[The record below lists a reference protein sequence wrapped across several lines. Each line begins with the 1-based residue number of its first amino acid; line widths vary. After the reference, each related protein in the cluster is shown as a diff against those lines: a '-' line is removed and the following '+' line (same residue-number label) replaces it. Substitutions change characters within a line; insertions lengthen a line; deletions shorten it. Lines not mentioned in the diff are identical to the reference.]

1 MKKTEAKI
9 KTLLIVF
16 MIIQPI
22 LDNYLLYS
30 DEVIDFFGFS
40 PTTILRIVL
49 LGLIGIYLYFQKENS
64 QSRKVITIYA
74 ILVIIYSIIHHII
87 GSGIDNSLISSNFK
101 YNIFEEL
108 FYLVRMILPFVT
120 AYIVYCLKLTK
131 EEFKE
136 VIVYTSLVI
145 SIIMLSLNLFGVAK
159 TSYFDDF
166 IEGNFFKWH
175 DSKIDRYMLASKG
188 WFNSANQ
195 IGGLLLIL
203 LSLLTYYVLE
213 DKKTSDLIILCMLIL
228 SSFAI
233 GTRTASLGVIVILV
247 ITFIVFILFKIIKK
261 KSFNKRE
268 VTFSSIIAIFSLL
281 VFTYA
286 PIVNCT
292 SNNYKCILHIGS
304 TINDI
309 SNKGEKLNDIEYDG
323 SPICSFIKK
332 TSTDS
337 KYFKNIYPCEE
348 NINFWTSFVDN
359 RTYTNMD
366 NRLIETLIMHDV
378 YSKIDTSKVNYF
390 GMSRSRLLS
399 AEFYLEKDIIVHYY
413 TLGILGLIIF
423 IFPYILCC
431 AYIGIKSLIKKT
443 LSPYYIS
450 LILSIM
456 LPIAISVLTGHI
468 LDELIVSIYLGF
480 ILGYLLSLKGED
492 Y

>member
-159 TSYFDDF
+159 TS
-166 IEGNFFKWH
+166 
-175 DSKIDRYMLASKG
+175 
-188 WFNSANQ
+188 
-195 IGGLLLIL
+195 
-203 LSLLTYYVLE
+203 
-213 DKKTSDLIILCMLIL
+213 
-228 SSFAI
+228 
-233 GTRTASLGVIVILV
+233 
-247 ITFIVFILFKIIKK
+247 
-261 KSFNKRE
+261 
-268 VTFSSIIAIFSLL
+268 
-281 VFTYA
+281 
-286 PIVNCT
+286 
-292 SNNYKCILHIGS
+292 
-304 TINDI
+304 
-309 SNKGEKLNDIEYDG
+309 
-323 SPICSFIKK
+323 
-332 TSTDS
+332 
-337 KYFKNIYPCEE
+337 
-348 NINFWTSFVDN
+348 
-359 RTYTNMD
+359 
-366 NRLIETLIMHDV
+366 
-378 YSKIDTSKVNYF
+378 
-390 GMSRSRLLS
+390 
-399 AEFYLEKDIIVHYY
+399 
-413 TLGILGLIIF
+413 
-423 IFPYILCC
+423 
-431 AYIGIKSLIKKT
+431 
-443 LSPYYIS
+443 
-450 LILSIM
+450 
-456 LPIAISVLTGHI
+456 
-468 LDELIVSIYLGF
+468 
-480 ILGYLLSLKGED
+480 
-492 Y
+492 

>member
-1 MKKTEAKI
+1 MKKSQYKI
-9 KTLLIVF
+9 KTILIIF

-22 LDNYLLYS
+22 LDNYFLYS

-40 PTTILRIVL
+40 PTTILRIIL
-49 LGLIGIYLYFQKENS
+49 LGLIGIYVYFQKENS
-64 QSRKVITIYA
+64 KSRKVITIYGL
-74 ILVIIYSIIHHII
+74 LVIIYTAIHHLI
-87 GSGIDNSLISSNFK
+87 GSGIDDSLISSNFK

-108 FYLVRMILPFVT
+108 FYLIRMILPFVT
-120 AYIVYCLKLTK
+120 AYVVYCFKLTK
-131 EEFKE
+131 EEFKG
-136 VIVYTSLVI
+136 VIVYTSLII
-145 SIIMLSLNLFGVAK
+145 SIIMISLNLFGVSK
-159 TSYFDDF
+159 TSYFDNI
-166 IEGNFFKWH
+166 IEGNFFEW
-175 DSKIDRYMLASKG
+175 SNSEINRYMLASKG

-203 LSLLTYYVLE
+203 LSLLTYFVLE
-213 DKKTSDLIILCMLIL
+213 EQKPFDLTVLCMLIL

-233 GTRTASLGVIVILV
+233 GTRTSSLGVIIIL
-247 ITFIVFILFKIIKK
+247 IIMLLTFIVFKIIKK
-261 KSFNKRE
+261 ESFQKKE
-268 VTFSSIIAIFSLL
+268 IAFSSIIVIFSLL

-286 PIVNCT
+286 PIVNCN
-292 SNNYKCILHIGS
+292 SNNYSCILHIGA

-323 SPICSFIKK
+323 SPICSFIEK

-337 KYFKNIYPCEE
+337 KYFKKIYPCEE
-348 NINFWTSFVDN
+348 NLDFWTSFVHD
-359 RTYTNMD
+359 RIYTNMD

-378 YSKIDTSKVNYF
+378 YKKVDTTKVNYF

-413 TLGILGLIIF
+413 TLGIVGLILF
-423 IFPYILCC
+423 IFPYIICC

-450 LILSIM
+450 LILSVM

-480 ILGYLLSLKGED
+480 VLGYLASLKGEE
-492 Y
+492 